1 MQMAEMI
8 ELIGEAVAG
17 RQPRIRRA
25 AARETIKLD
34 QALLSEL
41 EPDPSFAFSIKST
54 DGIEPS
60 SAVQK
65 HPVDTNKLD

>member
-1 MQMAEMI
+1 MAEMI

-17 RQPRIRRA
+17 RQPRIRPA

-41 EPDPSFAFSIKST
+41 EPDPSFCFF
-54 DGIEPS
+54 DQEHGRIEPS

-65 HPVDTNKLD
+65 HPVDTNKMD